1 MSDEL
6 SHDGWSVFEIAFM
19 RMLPD
24 RWEGKSKVSGMYSLK
39 SIEQVR
45 CMLSHPSHRA
55 VEFYFEQLSL
65 TIATSVT
72 VKLPVSSA
80 PLSTVFLTSSFIP
93 WVVALSTT

>member
-1 MSDEL
+1 
-6 SHDGWSVFEIAFM
+6 M

-24 RWEGKSKVSGMYSLK
+24 MWEGKSKVSGMYSLK
-39 SIEQVR
+39 SIEQVMMNVGR
-45 CMLSHPSHRA
+45 PSQGA

-93 WVVALSTT
+93 WVVALSTTPTTFTVWPT